1 MFILQSSFLKFVA
14 DLFTEIY
21 GSLESVRDKNCDTEC
36 PPVYTSPCVSTET
49 STSCRTDNVEHAN
62 EASHV
67 IGQEPISD
75 EVNPV
80 THRVSGCESSSRPEE
95 INNNMFAFEGATSTP
110 IHREDVWPRL
120 PHLSFEANTSDVNI
134 NHLPPESNMSDTK
147 HLRQEAHS
155 SHSDYRCEETSKNDR
170 TLISHRIHSS
180 AVESFNSTH
189 SIDFNLLDDDL
200 DIAVMEKLAAEHD
213 VVLPSGCV
221 ETSKQDGHFQRNDS
235 YVPDFLSNVPRGDVG
250 CEDVAEKWSRG
261 ETVVDKDGNAAQV
274 SLLL

>member
-36 PPVYTSPCVSTET
+36 PPVYTSPCGSTEP

-80 THRVSGCESSSRPEE
+80 THRVSGCESSSRSEE
-95 INNNMFAFEGATSTP
+95 INNNLFAFEGATSTP

-120 PHLSFEANTSDVNI
+120 PHLPSEANVSDI
-134 NHLPPESNMSDTK
+134 NHLLPESYMSDTK
-147 HLRQEAHS
+147 HLCQEAHS
-155 SHSDYRCEETSKNDR
+155 SHSDYPCEETSNNYG
-170 TLISHRIHSS
+170 TLISHQIHSS
-180 AVESFNSTH
+180 AVESFDSTH

-221 ETSKQDGHFQRNDS
+221 ETSKQDGHFQRSDS
-235 YVPDFLSNVPRGDVG
+235 CVLDFLSDAPRGDVG

-261 ETVVDKDGNAAQV
+261 ETVVDEDGNAAQV